1 MKKKK
6 NDYIPREF
14 SDAEIEASVQ
24 EFRRE
29 VQKEPDDNDEVFP
42 NNVRDIAGW
51 IATLEGKVNLNPTR
65 ELKEDL
71 RTYKA
76 FRSGFN
82 KAWQQAVEWFHKEAD
97 QAKQEEEEEV
107 KPTMFDGEPLYESE
121 EQMER
126 IVKNMKED
134 PNTPEF
140 EYVDR
145 GNIKEFKLKP
155 NIPSDYAEKSKWGKK
170 KKGGIKDEKQ

>member
-6 NDYIPREF
+6 SDYIEREF

-24 EFRRE
+24 EFRRG
-29 VQKEPDDNDEVFP
+29 VQQEPDDNDEVFP
-42 NNVRDIAGW
+42 NNVNDIADW
-51 IATLEGKVNLNPTR
+51 IATLEEKVKHKPTD

-71 RTYKA
+71 RVYKG

-97 QAKQEEEEEV
+97 QVKQEEAM
-107 KPTMFDGEPLYESE
+107 PTTMFDGEPLYKDE

-126 IVKNMKED
+126 IVKSMKED

-145 GNIKEFKLKP
+145 GNIKEFKLVK
-155 NIPSDYAEKSKWGKK
+155 NKK
-170 KKGGIKDEKQ
+170 KII